1 MMKKLAILAIAMFF
15 LSLSPRAYSQGF
27 KAGILVAYNSV
38 NDSAFKDAYGSGSV
52 MFGVSL
58 SADIVKKLE
67 LRAEIHYFSVKGE
80 MTLSKEEITYT
91 LMPIVAGLRFR
102 VFETKRISPYLGA
115 GIDFC
120 SYKEKVPARFGGDIT
135 GSKTGIHGEVGT
147 YVHISQKLQIDINFR
162 YLSAKT
168 EVLDKER
175 ELGGI
180 RAGVGLEYRF

>member
-1 MMKKLAILAIAMFF
+1 MKKLMILAIAMFSLG
-15 LSLSPRAYSQGF
+15 LSFQLYSQGF
-27 KAGILVAYNSV
+27 KAGAYLTYYSV
-38 NDSAFKDAYGSGSV
+38 NDTAFKDAYGTGNM

-67 LRAEIHYFSVKGE
+67 LRAEINYFASKGE

-102 VFETKRISPYLGA
+102 VFDTKRISPYLGA

-120 SYKEKVPARFGGDIT
+120 SYKEKVPERFGGDIT

-147 YVHISQKLQIDINFR
+147 YVNLSNKFQIDVNFR
-162 YLSAKT
+162 YTKAAI
-168 EVLDKER
+168 EIFNRER
-175 ELGGI
+175 EIGGF
-180 RAGVGLEYRF
+180 RAGVGLEFQF